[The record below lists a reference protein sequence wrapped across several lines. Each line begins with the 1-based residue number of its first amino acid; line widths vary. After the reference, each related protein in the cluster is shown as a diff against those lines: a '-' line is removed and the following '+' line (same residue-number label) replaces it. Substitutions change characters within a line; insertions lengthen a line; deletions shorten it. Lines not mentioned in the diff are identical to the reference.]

1 MTEEQKNQVHTAAT
15 AGAQQA
21 AAAAKKA
28 TGWKKWALIILAILL
43 AGLAVFTQTQCTRVT
58 PEQLQQVQA
67 AHEVYHVVTG
77 EPCIFVVEDCKK

>member
-43 AGLAVFTQTQCTRVT
+43 AGLAVFTQTQCTQVHIT
-58 PEQLQQVQA
+58 PEQLQA
-67 AHEVYHVVTG
+67 AHDVYHAVTG